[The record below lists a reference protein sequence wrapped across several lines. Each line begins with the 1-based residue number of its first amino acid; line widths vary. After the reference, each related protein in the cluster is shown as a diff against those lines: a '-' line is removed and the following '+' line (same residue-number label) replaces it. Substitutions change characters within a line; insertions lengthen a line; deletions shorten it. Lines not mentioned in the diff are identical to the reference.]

1 MNKIVLEDLKKMFD
15 DKNISW
21 DNFKNKSVL
30 ITGAYGMLASY
41 MVWMLIYLNEFK
53 NYDIKIYALGRNLD
67 NFRNRFG
74 KFCKKDYFNIINQD
88 INKDLGCFSS
98 VNLDYIIHAASKA
111 SSQYYGVDPVGVI
124 KPNVLGTINTLEL
137 AKEKNVSAYLFF
149 SSGEIYGA
157 ITKPFILESDS
168 GYLDPMHFRSCYAES
183 KRLGETL
190 CACYKHQYG
199 INTKVVRP
207 SHTYGPTLDLVN
219 DSRVFSQFISNIVKK
234 ENIILKSDGS
244 AIRNFCYISDAT
256 RAYFKI
262 LLDGEGAYNVSG
274 TPECRIS
281 IKDLALFLS
290 KKYNLNVV
298 FEKRKSNNFYIEN
311 VHKEH
316 SQLSIDKLLKLGW
329 KCNYN
334 IESGFDRTIKSFLY
348 NR

>member
-1 MNKIVLEDLKKMFD
+1 MFD
-15 DKNISW
+15 DKNINW
-21 DNFKNKSVL
+21 EHFKNKSVL

-41 MVWMLIYLNEFK
+41 MTWMLIYLNEFE
-53 NYDIKIYALGRNLD
+53 NYNIKIYALGRSLKS
-67 NFRNRFG
+67 FKNRFG
-74 KFCKKDYFNIINQD
+74 KFCRKDYFNIINQD
-88 INKDLGCFSS
+88 INKELDNFSS
-98 VNLDYIIHAASKA
+98 IKLEYIIHAASKA
-111 SSQYYGVDPVGVI
+111 SSQYYGIDPVGVI

-137 AKEKNVSAYLFF
+137 AKQKKVSSYLFF

-157 ITKPFILESDS
+157 NSNPIILEVDS

-190 CACYKHQYG
+190 CACYKHQFG
-199 INTKVVRP
+199 VNTKVVRP

-219 DSRVFSQFISNIVKK
+219 DSRVFSQFVSNIIKK

-244 AIRNFCYISDAT
+244 AVRNFCYITDAT

-274 TPECRIS
+274 PPECRIS
-281 IKDLALFLS
+281 IKDLAKFLS
-290 KKYNLNVV
+290 KKYDLEVV
-298 FEKRKSNNFYIEN
+298 FEKRELNNCYIEN
-311 VHKEH
+311 AHKKH

-334 IESGFDRTIKSFLY
+334 IESGFERTIKSFK
-348 NR
+348 